1 MVRFIIAQILGMLA
15 LILVCFSYAF
25 NDKKKFLAYQIL
37 SNLFYASSFLVLSV
51 LVGGV
56 NTIISIARVSTL
68 YIIERKDKRPPL
80 ELYVLFSLL
89 YLLSGNLFYQSPLDI
104 MAIVAY
110 EMFNMAMFIRD
121 IEVTR
126 FMMVLPNIIIVIY
139 NIFSSTFTNALLD
152 FVEIT
157 VLVCMI
163 VRFSWSRQN
172 KRFKYLL

>member
-1 MVRFIIAQILGMLA
+1 M
-15 LILVCFSYAF
+15 
-25 NDKKKFLAYQIL
+25 
-37 SNLFYASSFLVLSV
+37 LSV

-68 YIIERKDKRPPL
+68 YIFERKDKRPPL

-163 VRFSWSRQN
+163 VRFSCSRQN